1 MRVEPDGS
9 LFLGFNSPDASSTAK
24 GLFYFMAVSLVFEDD
39 SNETQKLELFI
50 NNKNRCCISTGQLDS
65 EYYNGWCTLDSNDLT
80 VLISELKSIKTKI
93 DENER

>member
-1 MRVEPDGS
+1 MYALLQR
-9 LFLGFNSPDASSTAK
+9 

-65 EYYNGWCTLDSNDLT
+65 EYYSGWCTLDSNDLT

>member
-1 MRVEPDGS
+1 MKE
-9 LFLGFNSPDASSTAK
+9 
-24 GLFYFMAVSLVFEDD
+24 M
-39 SNETQKLELFI
+39 FI